1 MVGSA
6 KWNIVLKDNDGFY
19 DLDYQLLLT
28 KNSKK
33 IKNYDKKVEKKTEAT
48 MIKED
53 FFNYMN
59 DKYSDREKYELQNS
73 TTAITFINKKAK
85 FSIDFVL
92 IKSLPD
98 NNQIIRRDNLKE
110 NPKNYKDCP
119 AYHCHFLFNLSPKN
133 TNCID
138 KVKKINKILDE
149 LYPNKLP
156 ELTDPS
162 IPFLSEII
170 NKFEGYDYLVLP
182 HGGQSH
188 GTFNKSIPSK
198 GVIFNDVMERS
209 IYYNLFDGFTARSP
223 KKLETT
229 ENYFKTL
236 GISEFINLVTC
247 TDNYS
252 IDKYPNGKTS
262 DEFIP
267 SWMYSSPSFSGLR
280 IALSEKSRLLYSEN
294 PIDNFQDEIKSV
306 YLDENNIKIE
316 VKLEPGLNVVIGN
329 SSSGKTLFA
338 DSIYRK
344 IRNETNSDY
353 SKYNVGNIL
362 VDNPSGM
369 KPDYFSQNYITDLVK
384 KDEENGIDN
393 NLSNNEF
400 LKQVF
405 PFNKN
410 FEQQILKS
418 IDDLRKQL
426 TIFINSAKNIK
437 NYQTKIN
444 SIPNFTRLFYLEDK
458 LINPLKKFLPDNSEQ
473 LKLYVTDESKKEI
486 DNILN
491 KLSEYQNEIA
501 FVKNYD
507 DEIKSIKKK
516 LADAYLEIEFGKS
529 INAIISEQ
537 SKEIDSSMSQINAKN
552 CQIDVNKT
560 NLIDYI
566 NELINN
572 YESFWKSYNLL
583 INYNVEFESDTI
595 ISAGHSLSIKNK
607 FRLTKNDLIETL
619 NKYLSNKIKSDNIS
633 VDLLFDENFS
643 KRPKVNGYNDLIEK
657 IMHDF
662 SEKNQ
667 VVYEITHKDGRKFSE
682 LSPGLRTSVLLDII
696 LDYDEDQAP
705 LIIDQPEDN
714 LATNYILEGKLFA
727 TNNNLDS
734 NNEIENK
741 KSYATAFEAVIGFV
755 SLIDINKAFEVL
767 KKIKM

>member
-1 MVGSA
+1 MKACYVDIHIHTSENA
-6 KWNIVLKDNDGFY
+6 NKPN
-19 DLDYQLLLT
+19 LDYDV
-28 KNSKK
+28 KK
-33 IKNYDKKVEKKTEAT
+33 
-48 MIKED
+48 
-53 FFNYMN
+53 
-59 DKYSDREKYELQNS
+59 
-73 TTAITFINKKAK
+73 
-85 FSIDFVL
+85 
-92 IKSLPD
+92 
-98 NNQIIRRDNLKE
+98 LKE
-110 NPKNYKDCP
+110 KIENASKGNAYLISLTDHNMINENAYSKMLNEDINFIVGVELHVKNYKDCP

-267 SWMYSSPSFSGLR
+267 TWMYSSPSFSGLR

-369 KPDYFSQNYITDLVK
+369 KPHYFSQNYITDLVK

-400 LKQVF
+400 LKQIF

-473 LKLYVTDESKKEI
+473 LKLNVTDESKKEI

-507 DEIKSIKKK
+507 DEIKSIKKCWLMLIWK
-516 LADAYLEIEFGKS
+516 LNLER
-529 INAIISEQ
+529 AL
-537 SKEIDSSMSQINAKN
+537 MR
-552 CQIDVNKT
+552 
-560 NLIDYI
+560 
-566 NELINN
+566 
-572 YESFWKSYNLL
+572 SF
-583 INYNVEFESDTI
+583 
-595 ISAGHSLSIKNK
+595 
-607 FRLTKNDLIETL
+607 L
-619 NKYLSNKIKSDNIS
+619 NKVKK
-633 VDLLFDENFS
+633 
-643 KRPKVNGYNDLIEK
+643 LI
-657 IMHDF
+657 
-662 SEKNQ
+662 
-667 VVYEITHKDGRKFSE
+667 
-682 LSPGLRTSVLLDII
+682 
-696 LDYDEDQAP
+696 QA
-705 LIIDQPEDN
+705 
-714 LATNYILEGKLFA
+714 
-727 TNNNLDS
+727 
-734 NNEIENK
+734 
-741 KSYATAFEAVIGFV
+741 
-755 SLIDINKAFEVL
+755 
-767 KKIKM
+767 

>member
-369 KPDYFSQNYITDLVK
+369 KPHYFSQNYITDLVK

-400 LKQVF
+400 LKQIF

-473 LKLYVTDESKKEI
+473 LKLNVTDESKKEI

-696 LDYDEDQAP
+696 LGYDEDQAP